1 MILDMTL
8 LFPFMFFSNEDV
20 LEDEFFSSGRDYSS
34 SWDDDD
40 EDDEYEEDED
50 EDEDGDDQDDSWDI

>member
-1 MILDMTL
+1 
-8 LFPFMFFSNEDV
+8 MFFSNEDV